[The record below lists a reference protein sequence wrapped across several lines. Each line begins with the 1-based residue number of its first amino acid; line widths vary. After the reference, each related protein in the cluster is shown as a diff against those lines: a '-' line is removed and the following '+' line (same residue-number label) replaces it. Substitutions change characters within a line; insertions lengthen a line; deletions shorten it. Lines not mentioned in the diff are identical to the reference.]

1 MKKLR
6 LWAVTLLLASTL
18 FLAPT
23 QQGKTDSNRPAID
36 TNGMVRLVYFLPN
49 DRPARPDR
57 MAALQQL
64 IKDAQQFYAD
74 EMHRHEFG
82 RKTFTVETDNNG
94 EPLVHQINGKFREE
108 YYYSEELT
116 DSSVWAELIEHFD
129 EDDLQHVYFIAIDLS
144 YQALNAGK
152 SGGLGGAIF
161 FLSKG
166 ISTLAQPGKLS

>member
-6 LWAVTLLLASTL
+6 LWGFAFLLASTL
-18 FLAPT
+18 LIALT
-23 QQGKTDSNRPAID
+23 QQGKADSDRPSIN
-36 TNGMVRLVYFLPN
+36 TNGMVRLVYFLPS
-49 DRPARPDR
+49 DRPERPNR
-57 MAALQQL
+57 VAALRQL
-64 IKDAQQFYAD
+64 IKEAQQFYAD

-108 YYYSEELT
+108 YYYSEEFT

-161 FLSKG
+161 FPYPRGYRLWPSRE
-166 ISTLAQPGKLS
+166 S